1 MRLLKIRV
9 FFQNLQNGFLVC
21 KVNNIVFVVARV
33 SSDLLVRS
41 ISPISINFEFVH
53 VLHRVK
59 EFDDVMSGLL
69 LSNPILKVDL
79 SKASASDWLTRD
91 DAFHFLTL
99 PLVELSTDLNILS
112 AE

>member
-33 SSDLLVRS
+33 SSDLLVWS
-41 ISPISINFEFVH
+41 ISPITINFEFVH

-59 EFDDVMSGLL
+59 EFNDIMSGLL
-69 LSNPILKVDL
+69 LSDPILNVDL
-79 SKASASDWLTRD
+79 SETSASDWLTRD
-91 DAFHFLTL
+91 DSFHFLTC
-99 PLVELSTDLNILS
+99 PLIELSTDLNILS
-112 AE
+112 PE